1 MLDLCTES
9 WTKSFK
15 IYFKSSL
22 SILSLDMK
30 QHIIQSFVPIV
41 ERRSYFTTLVLT
53 HGKAGFSFK
62 HTACQSL
69 CDLFLTVFWPL
80 LEF

>member
-1 MLDLCTES
+1 MD
-9 WTKSFK
+9 
-15 IYFKSSL
+15 
-22 SILSLDMK
+22 
-30 QHIIQSFVPIV
+30 VPGCNITTFWQPKG
-41 ERRSYFTTLVLT
+41 YFTTLVLT

-80 LEF
+80 LEFLKI